1 MSYEIHFDHTKIDS
15 TIFVRLGIKF
25 DDSKEEEHFASLLK
39 KEISRMI
46 SGTIKAAVSQ
56 EALDEFRMIKDAHAK
71 KEWFEK
77 NYPTYRQTQN
87 EMFVQT
93 IWACLT
99 NSKIIKGVN
108 VIRNNIH
115 ESVPLSS
122 IGLEPKTLTF
132 IEQHGMETIGD
143 AIQNNAEI
151 NALEITYPKKVFEL
165 KIKIL
170 TLYLYDSEKQ
180 KPYCTVVSEAKP
192 RKQTND
198 KTPLNMLDVYNMY
211 CKESPDEVLIQMQL
225 FILSCA
231 EAFRNGEISEEELFV
246 KTFVRKDL
254 LNIVL
259 ELNEC
264 TSINSYYN
272 ATASDRNAFIAA
284 WNKWKSTGK
293 IEYQQWM
300 IRMINTKGNIL
311 DSAKWIFHVIDVL
324 LYPINS
330 FSTIDTKLY
339 SVPLQ
344 SMITGNTVYL
354 MIDDYIIMDSVKKFD
369 ELFCAGKSYHIRYRS
384 GIEADIT
391 INNFENN
398 EYEGIGIIYGY
409 MTAEQKITICEF
421 EGRIRILF
429 CKRNFSNYQV
439 ALETYFNPIPHP
451 DWNQFNLADLE
462 WSYQRE
468 AEYKSLR
475 LPYMLGMVTK
485 DQIMSSRF
493 HIKGTPTR
501 SDNII
506 DLSSITQ
513 NEYKQ

>member
-1 MSYEIHFDHTKIDS
+1 MSVSNTIQFDHTKIDS

-264 TSINSYYN
+264 TSAI
-272 ATASDRNAFIAA
+272 TMRLLLIETRLLQLGTHG
-284 WNKWKSTGK
+284 KVQEKS
-293 IEYQQWM
+293 
-300 IRMINTKGNIL
+300 R
-311 DSAKWIFHVIDVL
+311 
-324 LYPINS
+324 
-330 FSTIDTKLY
+330 
-339 SVPLQ
+339 
-344 SMITGNTVYL
+344 
-354 MIDDYIIMDSVKKFD
+354 
-369 ELFCAGKSYHIRYRS
+369 
-384 GIEADIT
+384 
-391 INNFENN
+391 INNGC
-398 EYEGIGIIYGY
+398 YE
-409 MTAEQKITICEF
+409 
-421 EGRIRILF
+421 
-429 CKRNFSNYQV
+429 
-439 ALETYFNPIPHP
+439 
-451 DWNQFNLADLE
+451 
-462 WSYQRE
+462 
-468 AEYKSLR
+468 
-475 LPYMLGMVTK
+475 
-485 DQIMSSRF
+485 
-493 HIKGTPTR
+493 
-501 SDNII
+501 
-506 DLSSITQ
+506 
-513 NEYKQ
+513 

>member
-1 MSYEIHFDHTKIDS
+1 
-15 TIFVRLGIKF
+15 
-25 DDSKEEEHFASLLK
+25 
-39 KEISRMI
+39 
-46 SGTIKAAVSQ
+46 
-56 EALDEFRMIKDAHAK
+56 
-71 KEWFEK
+71 
-77 NYPTYRQTQN
+77 
-87 EMFVQT
+87 
-93 IWACLT
+93 
-99 NSKIIKGVN
+99 
-108 VIRNNIH
+108 
-115 ESVPLSS
+115 
-122 IGLEPKTLTF
+122 
-132 IEQHGMETIGD
+132 
-143 AIQNNAEI
+143 
-151 NALEITYPKKVFEL
+151 
-165 KIKIL
+165 
-170 TLYLYDSEKQ
+170 
-180 KPYCTVVSEAKP
+180 
-192 RKQTND
+192 
-198 KTPLNMLDVYNMY
+198 
-211 CKESPDEVLIQMQL
+211 
-225 FILSCA
+225 
-231 EAFRNGEISEEELFV
+231 
-246 KTFVRKDL
+246 
-254 LNIVL
+254 
-259 ELNEC
+259 
-264 TSINSYYN
+264 
-272 ATASDRNAFIAA
+272 
-284 WNKWKSTGK
+284 
-293 IEYQQWM
+293 
-300 IRMINTKGNIL
+300 MINTKGNIL
-311 DSAKWIFHVIDVL
+311 DAAKWIFHVIDVL

-344 SMITGNTVYL
+344 SVITGNTVYL